1 MVSLDLNR
9 IRFASNQM
17 QPNPVEFS
25 PSAGENRQAWASPQG
40 PSVRSSAAPASQS
53 ATTTDPFANLFT
65 GTSSFQNPFAMGESD
80 LSDTQRISAMAA
92 MYGMQQPAL
101 PFTSMTA
108 PVEAQAAQG
117 IGAVSGGSAPF
128 GPEALAK
135 SLSVTGHQPAEGQG
149 VQGAQGTGQQLTK
162 PEAATNSGGGQQQ
175 NANAQGAQEASSSQE
190 AQGSQGTNRSNGANG
205 PKNKQE
211 QDEIDRL
218 IQEAETLIKQAENET
233 DPNAKYDLAS
243 QASQKLTEAQN
254 KVSSMQKPSPPSQ
267 GNGANHGEQN
277 RQQNRQQAASTHL
290 PSGTTANTSAASS
303 PNSQSGTNSTAA
315 VSAPSKAPPKP
326 ATGDSPV
333 LQQILALKQSVDSIR
348 KDAMAEL
355 TPNSM
360 VGVATQGK
368 SAAGTNPADPTNDAN
383 PAKRLQPVADISV

>member
-17 QPNPVEFS
+17 QLNPAEFS
-25 PSAGENRQAWASPQG
+25 PSAGENRQAWANPQG
-40 PSVRSSAAPASQS
+40 PSAQSAVAPVSQS
-53 ATTTDPFANLFT
+53 ATATDPFANLFT
-65 GTSSFQNPFAMGESD
+65 GASSFQNPFAMGDSD

-108 PVEAQAAQG
+108 PAEAQAAQG
-117 IGAVSGGSAPF
+117 IGAVSGGSVPL

-135 SLSVTGHQPAEGQG
+135 SLSVTGNQPDVA
-149 VQGAQGTGQQLTK
+149 QGAQGIGQQLAK
-162 PEAATNSGGGQQQ
+162 PEAATNSGGGQNQ
-175 NANAQGAQEASSSQE
+175 NAGAQASQEAGSSQE
-190 AQGSQGTNRSNGANG
+190 AQGGQGAKGSKGPQGAQ
-205 PKNKQE
+205 NKQE

-267 GNGANHGEQN
+267 GNGANHG
-277 RQQNRQQAASTHL
+277 QQNRQQTASTQQS
-290 PSGTTANTSAASS
+290 SGSSQTSAAPSQ
-303 PNSQSGTNSTAA
+303 NSQSGANNTPAVAA
-315 VSAPSKAPPKP
+315 ASKAHPKP
-326 ATGDSPV
+326 DTGDSPV

-348 KDAMAEL
+348 KDAMEEL
-355 TPNSM
+355 TPNSI
-360 VGVATQGK
+360 VGSATQVK

-383 PAKRLQPVADISV
+383 PAKRLQPVANISV